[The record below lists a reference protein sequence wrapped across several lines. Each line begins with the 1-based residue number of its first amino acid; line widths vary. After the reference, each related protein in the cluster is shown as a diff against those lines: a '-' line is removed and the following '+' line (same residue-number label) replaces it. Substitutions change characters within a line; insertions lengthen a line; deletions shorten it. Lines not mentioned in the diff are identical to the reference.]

1 MAELETLKE
10 EQSKTEESR
19 KTAEEQ
25 IESMKKDHEGKVKIY
40 YLVKMFQHG

>member
-25 IESMKKDHEGKVKIY
+25 MESMKKDHEGKVKMH